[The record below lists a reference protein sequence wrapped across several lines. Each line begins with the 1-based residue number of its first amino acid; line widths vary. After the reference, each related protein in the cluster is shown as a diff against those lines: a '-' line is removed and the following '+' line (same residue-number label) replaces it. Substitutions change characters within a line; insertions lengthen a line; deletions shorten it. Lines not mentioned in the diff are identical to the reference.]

1 MCDKTQEQAEAEA
14 LTEIQKL
21 REANAEDTDVLTVGV
36 RVDLENEAYNQAI
49 EDCVRIVER
58 SGHPDASFFVEQ
70 FRLIKKG

>member
-21 REANAEDTDVLTVGV
+21 REANAEDTAVLTVGA

-49 EDCVRIVER
+49 EDCVRIVE
-58 SGHPDASFFVEQ
+58 SSSHPDAAFFVER